1 MGENSHFKLSVHI
14 PAPFTVPIW
23 YYTTQN
29 NDVTTLPGRFI
40 FQPYVAKD
48 YLVPSGKKK
57 KNLIN
62 ERRGFV
68 VCVCGIDALKKIKK
82 KRKRHG

>member
-1 MGENSHFKLSVHI
+1 MRGNSHFKLSIHI

-29 NDVTTLPGRFI
+29 NDVATLPGRFI

-48 YLVPSGKKK
+48 QTILDGQKKK
-57 KNLIN
+57 KK
-62 ERRGFV
+62 
-68 VCVCGIDALKKIKK
+68 KKIS
-82 KRKRHG
+82 GQ

>member
-1 MGENSHFKLSVHI
+1 MGENSHFKLSIQV

-29 NDVTTLPGRFI
+29 NDVATLPGRFI

-48 YLVPSGKKK
+48 QTILNGQ
-57 KNLIN
+57 
-62 ERRGFV
+62 
-68 VCVCGIDALKKIKK
+68 KIIISDQ
-82 KRKRHG
+82 

>member
-1 MGENSHFKLSVHI
+1 MEENSPFKLSIHI

-29 NDVTTLPGRFI
+29 NDVATLPGRFI

-48 YLVPSGKKK
+48 QTILDRQGKK
-57 KNLIN
+57 IS
-62 ERRGFV
+62 
-68 VCVCGIDALKKIKK
+68 DQ
-82 KRKRHG
+82 

>member
-1 MGENSHFKLSVHI
+1 MGENSHFKLSIHV

-29 NDVTTLPGRFI
+29 NDVATLPGCFI

-48 YLVPSGKKK
+48 QTILNGQ
-57 KNLIN
+57 
-62 ERRGFV
+62 
-68 VCVCGIDALKKIKK
+68 KIKISYQ
-82 KRKRHG
+82 

>member
-1 MGENSHFKLSVHI
+1 MRGNSHFKLSIHI
-14 PAPFTVPIW
+14 PARFTVPIW

-29 NDVTTLPGRFI
+29 NEVATLPGRFI

-48 YLVPSGKKK
+48 QTILDGQEKKK

-62 ERRGFV
+62 ERSGFV
-68 VCVCGIDALKKIKK
+68 LCVGGVGAF
-82 KRKRHG
+82 

>member
-1 MGENSHFKLSVHI
+1 MGENSHFKLSIHV

-29 NDVTTLPGRFI
+29 NDVATLSGRFI

-48 YLVPSGKKK
+48 QAILNGQ
-57 KNLIN
+57 
-62 ERRGFV
+62 
-68 VCVCGIDALKKIKK
+68 KIKISDQ
-82 KRKRHG
+82 

>member
-1 MGENSHFKLSVHI
+1 MGGNSHFKLSIHI

-29 NDVTTLPGRFI
+29 NDVATLPGRFI

-48 YLVPSGKKK
+48 QTILDGQEKKK
-57 KNLIN
+57 ISVLIFSCFYFHSN
-62 ERRGFV
+62 V
-68 VCVCGIDALKKIKK
+68 NHILI
-82 KRKRHG
+82 

>member
-1 MGENSHFKLSVHI
+1 MRGNSHFKLSIHI
-14 PAPFTVPIW
+14 PARFTVPIW

-29 NDVTTLPGRFI
+29 NEVATLPGRFI

-48 YLVPSGKKK
+48 QTILDGQEKKKK

-62 ERRGFV
+62 ERSGFV
-68 VCVCGIDALKKIKK
+68 LCVGGVGAF
-82 KRKRHG
+82 

>member
-1 MGENSHFKLSVHI
+1 MRGNSHFKLSIHI
-14 PAPFTVPIW
+14 PARFTVPIW

-29 NDVTTLPGRFI
+29 NEVATLPGRFI

-48 YLVPSGKKK
+48 QTILDGQEKK

-62 ERRGFV
+62 ERSGFV
-68 VCVCGIDALKKIKK
+68 LCVGGVGAF
-82 KRKRHG
+82 